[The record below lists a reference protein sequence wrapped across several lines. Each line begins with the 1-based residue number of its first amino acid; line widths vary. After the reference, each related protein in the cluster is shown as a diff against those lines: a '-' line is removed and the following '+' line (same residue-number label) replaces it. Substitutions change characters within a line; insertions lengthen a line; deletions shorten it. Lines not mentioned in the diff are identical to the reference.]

1 MRLISMNPNLD
12 LIVAALS
19 LAISKLAQPA
29 VNDAYAALKNLIKK
43 HFSKESD
50 SDIETTLNRFEKNPN
65 TWGEPLKEV
74 LSEASI
80 DRDEEILNQ
89 ARNLKKLIESD
100 PSFNNIT
107 STMTGNNNT
116 SINVS
121 KNDGTVIGTQN
132 NQKDQT

>member
-1 MRLISMNPNLD
+1 MNPNLD